1 MKEETK
7 NIIQTKRLILRS
19 WKKKDL
25 EPFVELNRDSRVM
38 EYYPSIKSYQE
49 SLEEYNRIL
58 KEFEKEGFG
67 FWAVSLIGGSDFI
80 GFVGLNRVK
89 FTAHFTPAI
98 EIGWRLA
105 FDHWKKGYATEGAMA
120 CLKYGFE
127 TLGLDEIVSFA
138 AVKNMRS
145 IAVMKRIG
153 MHHDA
158 RDDFDHPRLAEDHRL
173 KRHAL
178 YRLKRQEWEET
189 CHQ

>member
-25 EPFVELNRDSRVM
+25 ESFVELNRDPRVM

-49 SLEEYNRIL
+49 SLEEYNRIRE
-58 KEFEKEGFG
+58 EFKKEGFG
-67 FWAVSLIGGSDFI
+67 FWVVSIIGGSDFI

-89 FTAHFTPAI
+89 FTAHFTPAV

-105 FDHWKKGYATEGAMA
+105 FNHWKKGYATEGAMA

-127 TLGLDEIVSFA
+127 TLHLNEIVSFA
-138 AVKNMRS
+138 AVKNTRS

-153 MHHDA
+153 MHHDS
-158 RDDFDHPRLAEDHRL
+158 RDDFDHPKLAEDHRL

-178 YRLKRQEWEET
+178 YRLKKQEWEESY
-189 CHQ
+189 HL

>member
-25 EPFVELNRDSRVM
+25 ESFVELNRDPRVM

-49 SLEEYNRIL
+49 SLEEYNRIRE
-58 KEFEKEGFG
+58 EFKKEGFG
-67 FWAVSLIGGSDFI
+67 FWVVSIIGGSDFI
-80 GFVGLNRVK
+80 GFIGLNRVK
-89 FTAHFTPAI
+89 FTAHFTPAV

-105 FDHWKKGYATEGAMA
+105 FNHWKKGYATEGAMA

-127 TLGLDEIVSFA
+127 TLHLNEIVSFA
-138 AVKNMRS
+138 AVKNTRS

-153 MHHDA
+153 MHHDS
-158 RDDFDHPRLAEDHRL
+158 RDDFDHPKLAEDHRL

-178 YRLKRQEWEET
+178 YRLKKQEWEESY
-189 CHQ
+189 HL

>member
-25 EPFVELNRDSRVM
+25 ESFVELNRDPRVM

-49 SLEEYNRIL
+49 SLEEYNRIRE
-58 KEFEKEGFG
+58 EFKKEGFG
-67 FWAVSLIGGSDFI
+67 FWVVSIIGGSDFI

-89 FTAHFTPAI
+89 FTAHFTPAV

-105 FDHWKKGYATEGAMA
+105 FNHWKKGYATEGAMA

-127 TLGLDEIVSFA
+127 TLHLNEIVSFA
-138 AVKNMRS
+138 AVKNTRS

-153 MHHDA
+153 MHHDS
-158 RDDFDHPRLAEDHRL
+158 RDDFDHPKLAEDHRL

-178 YRLKRQEWEET
+178 YRLKKQE
-189 CHQ
+189 